1 MLNKKLM
8 TVMLAGFV
16 LVAAP
21 LYADAYDHE
30 VTARGMSFSWTVD
43 GDTLKGKMSAKTE
56 GWVAVGFNPSNKM
69 KDANIVIGYVK
80 DGTGTLADHFGD
92 KATGHSEDTEL
103 GGTDDVTLVGAS
115 EENGIT
121 TIEFT
126 LPMTSGDAYDSALSA
141 DTDTV
146 LLMSYGPNR
155 DSFRPRHTYR
165 GTKTVNLATGAEK

>member
-8 TVMLAGFV
+8 TALLAGLV

-43 GDTLKGKMSAKTE
+43 GDTLKGKMSAKTG

-80 DGTGTLADHFGD
+80 DGTGTIADHFGD
-92 KATGHSEDTEL
+92 KATGHSEDTDL
-103 GGTDDVTLVGAS
+103 GGTSDVTLVGAS
-115 EENGIT
+115 EQDGMT

-126 LPMTSGDAYDSALSA
+126 LPMASGDEYDGTLTA
-141 DTDTV
+141 DGDTV
-146 LLMSYGPNR
+146 LLLAYGPDR
-155 DSFRPRHTYR
+155 DSFRPRHSYR